1 MNERNVIGGFT
12 AAVLSPFVEG
22 WTQML
27 WFLILAIILIL
38 GDLRF
43 GIAGTGA
50 FVLGPDI
57 Q

>member
-43 GIAGTGA
+43 GIAAAKKRG
-50 FVLGPDI
+50 
-57 Q
+57 